1 MVYRPQ
7 GYLILHLYLFLRE
20 VLEEKKQMLAL
31 REEKKEEMMRYVRGL
46 DSTEQVPIGY
56 AV

>member
-1 MVYRPQ
+1 
-7 GYLILHLYLFLRE
+7 
-20 VLEEKKQMLAL
+20 VLEEVHRGNRRRELEKKQMLAL
-31 REEKKEEMMRYVRGL
+31 REEKEEMMRYVRGL